1 MNITVTEG
9 FVTATGD
16 MNYTAMGGYGL
27 FLISELMPFI
37 RKGKENNGLIH
48 TVVCLLKGSK
58 CMIDNALN
66 VVQDKQK
73 EGVDESKTIELV
85 V

>member
-1 MNITVTEG
+1 MNATITEG
-9 FVTATGD
+9 FVTADGD

-27 FLISELMPFI
+27 FLISELLPFL

-48 TVVCLLKGSK
+48 TLICLLKGSK
-58 CMIDNALN
+58 CMVDNALS
-66 VVQDKQK
+66 VVEEKV
-73 EGVDESKTIELV
+73 EEEVDESKTIELV

>member
-1 MNITVTEG
+1 MNATITEG
-9 FVTATGD
+9 FVTANGD

-27 FLISELMPFI
+27 FLISELMPFL
-37 RKGKENNGLIH
+37 RKKKENNGLIH
-48 TVVCLLKGSK
+48 TFVCLLKGSK

-66 VVQDKQK
+66 AVEDKEK
-73 EGVDESKTIELV
+73 EEVDKSKTIELV